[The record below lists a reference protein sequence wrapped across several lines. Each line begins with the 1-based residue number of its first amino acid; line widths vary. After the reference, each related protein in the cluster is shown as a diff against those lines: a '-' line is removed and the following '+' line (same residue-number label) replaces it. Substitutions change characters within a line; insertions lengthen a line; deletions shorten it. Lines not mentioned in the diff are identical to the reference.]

1 MAAVLLL
8 PVLMEVNSM
17 GFNIVRHIGVLKYG
31 SNITT
36 ELNIVEWVY
45 PRYDIRRWELK
56 DGEKM
61 PYEGITLTVEEVR
74 VLKDILNSLE
84 I

>member
-1 MAAVLLL
+1 MVAVLLL
-8 PVLMEVNSM
+8 PFLMEVNSM
-17 GFNIVRHIGVLKYG
+17 VFNIVKHIGVLKDG

-45 PRYDIRRWELK
+45 PRYDIRWWGLK
-56 DGEKM
+56 YGEKV
-61 PYEGITLTVEEVR
+61 PYKGITLTVGEVR
-74 VLKDILNSLE
+74 VLKNILNSLE